1 MLCCCCAQ
9 VFEHRAGPS
18 EYQGLMHALK
28 SKIDDSTEALKEQ
41 FSKVRADSQNHQR
54 EMEAL
59 KEQLSKVSA
68 GSEEQ
73 IQAFQSQFA
82 EVLQIL
88 RSKP

>member
-1 MLCCCCAQ
+1 MLLFQKARLSEHPVCPMLCCCCAH

-28 SKIDDSTEALKEQ
+28 LKIDDST
-41 FSKVRADSQNHQR
+41 
-54 EMEAL
+54 EAL

-68 GSEEQ
+68 GSQEQ
-73 IQAFQSQFA
+73 IQAFQSQLA